1 MPVLHWIPCYTGT
14 KHVCQDSSVKTATLL
29 VRASKMTQAER
40 TFQARSVVVS
50 SVLKKLVE
58 LWRPLELIPCHALY
72 MHPTLKTNISLK
84 RLPYWGPVF
93 IGHLFGAT
101 QDHHLLNDYK
111 GICFGAYAFFVL
123 NIYIVYACV
132 ICYLLFT
139 QKVSHCKTAY
149 LKGYV
154 YWLGCHKLF

>member
-1 MPVLHWIPCYTGT
+1 M
-14 KHVCQDSSVKTATLL
+14 
-29 VRASKMTQAER
+29 MQAER

-111 GICFGAYAFFVL
+111 GICFGTYAFFVFKYINCICL
-123 NIYIVYACV
+123 CHVLFIVYPKSFPLQNC
-132 ICYLLFT
+132 I
-139 QKVSHCKTAY
+139 S
-149 LKGYV
+149 
-154 YWLGCHKLF
+154 

>member
-1 MPVLHWIPCYTGT
+1 M
-14 KHVCQDSSVKTATLL
+14 
-29 VRASKMTQAER
+29 MQAER

-123 NIYIVYACV
+123 NIYIY
-132 ICYLLFT
+132 ILYML
-139 QKVSHCKTAY
+139 VSFAIYCLPKKFPTAKLHI
-149 LKGYV
+149 LKGMCTD
-154 YWLGCHKLF
+154 WAAISCSKEILNGPSSFPKSIHLGLYI